1 MFREGFGGSDFS
13 KEDIMILITAKDL
26 QELNR
31 ATFDAFIESGKYSL
45 TYNEASKHFGRTQID
60 LMISLNIIE
69 NRSTSKC
76 KKRYYISDLVAG
88 LAILKN
94 NGYETKN

>member
-1 MFREGFGGSDFS
+1 MFRERVNGYGAC
-13 KEDIMILITAKDL
+13 KKDIMTFTAKDI

-45 TYNEASKHFGRTQID
+45 TYNEASEHFGRTQID
-60 LMISLNIIE
+60 LMISLNLIE

-76 KKRYYISDLVAG
+76 KRRYYISDLVTA
-88 LAILKN
+88 LAILKTN
-94 NGYETKN
+94 ETKD